1 MTVRFA
7 LARKSGQARTTIN
20 TMQSKTNLLNFDRE
34 QLGAFFETLG
44 EKSFRAKQIYKW
56 IYQSFETDFSQ
67 MTNLSKPLRERLAE
81 QACIDFPQIEHTQL
95 ASDGTRKWL
104 MRLHDGN
111 GIEVVLIPEE
121 DRATLCISSQV
132 GCSLN
137 CTFCAT
143 AQQGFN
149 RNLTAGEIVGQV
161 WTAWQQLNEEKQGV
175 RSYAQEGQEPR
186 PITNIVLMG
195 MGEPL
200 LNYDEVTRAIRV
212 LLDDCAFGLSR
223 RRITLSTAGVV
234 PGMKRLSDELRVSL
248 AVSLHATDNILRNEL
263 VPLNKKYPIEVLMQ
277 ACQDYVGDSARER
290 ITFEYLMLDGINDA
304 DEQAYALAALLKNV
318 QAKVNLIPFNP
329 VENVPY
335 KRSSK
340 RRVDAFR
347 DILMSRGVITVTR
360 KTRGDDIDAACGQ
373 LVGNVDD
380 RTRRSAQFKARTEE
394 NKAHSADVNKGIP
407 VRLGL
412 SE

>member
-1 MTVRFA
+1 
-7 LARKSGQARTTIN
+7 
-20 TMQSKTNLLNFDRE
+20 MQSKTNLLNFDRE
-34 QLGAFFETLG
+34 ELGAFFETLG
-44 EKSFRAKQIYKW
+44 EKPFRAKQIFKW

-67 MTNLSKPLRERLAE
+67 MTNLSKALRERLTE
-81 QACIDFPQIEHTQL
+81 VACIEFPKIEHTQL

-132 GCSLN
+132 GCSLS

-143 AQQGFN
+143 ARQGFN

-161 WTAWQQLNEEKQGV
+161 WIAWQQLTQEKQSGPSGQSGREV
-175 RSYAQEGQEPR
+175 QSYSQEGQEPR

-200 LNYDEVTRAIRV
+200 LNYNEVTRAIRV

-234 PGMKRLSDELRVSL
+234 PGMQRLSEELRVSL
-248 AVSLHATDNILRNEL
+248 AVSLHATDDTLRDEL

-277 ACQDYVGDSARER
+277 ACRDYVGDSARER
-290 ITFEYLMLDGINDA
+290 ITFEYLMLDGINDS

-335 KRSSK
+335 KRSSM
-340 RRVDAFR
+340 RRVNAFR
-347 DILMSRGVITVTR
+347 EVLMSRGVITVTR

-373 LVGNVDD
+373 LVGKVDD
-380 RTRRSAQFKARTEE
+380 RTRRSARLKDPAQKQQSIA
-394 NKAHSADVNKGIP
+394 
-407 VRLGL
+407 VRVGA
-412 SE
+412 S

>member
-1 MTVRFA
+1 
-7 LARKSGQARTTIN
+7 
-20 TMQSKTNLLNFDRE
+20 MQSKTNLLNFDRE
-34 QLGAFFETLG
+34 ELGTYFEALG
-44 EKSFRAKQIYKW
+44 EKPFRAKQIFKW
-56 IYQSFETDFSQ
+56 IYQSFETDFSR
-67 MTNLSKPLRERLAE
+67 MTNLSKALRERLAE
-81 QACIDFPQIEHTQL
+81 VACVEFPNIEQTQL

-104 MRLHDGN
+104 MRLADGN

-132 GCSLN
+132 GCSLH

-143 AQQGFN
+143 ARQGFN

-161 WTAWQQLNEEKQGV
+161 WKAWQQLTQEKQSGREV
-175 RSYAQEGQEPR
+175 QSYSQEGQEPR

-212 LLDDCAFGLSR
+212 MLDDFAFGLSR

-234 PGMKRLSDELRVSL
+234 PGMKRLSEELRVSL
-248 AVSLHATDNILRNEL
+248 AVSLHATDDSLRDEL
-263 VPLNKKYPIEVLMQ
+263 VPLNKKYPIEVLIQ
-277 ACQDYVGDSARER
+277 ACRDYVGESARER
-290 ITFEYLMLDGINDA
+290 ITFEYLMLDGVNDS
-304 DEQAYALAALLKNV
+304 DEQAHALAGLLKDV

-340 RRVDAFR
+340 RRVNAFR
-347 DILMSRGVITVTR
+347 DILMGRGIITVTR

-373 LVGNVDD
+373 LVGKVDD
-380 RTRRSAQFKARTEE
+380 RTRRSARLKDSVKQESIA
-394 NKAHSADVNKGIP
+394 
-407 VRLGL
+407 VRIGAA
-412 SE
+412 